1 MTNHNE
7 PIWRQAMDAYDVHTM
22 TSHRSAILRTT
33 LNLRADL
40 LSEVEAQLGT
50 TSHTAAVNAALE
62 EYVANRR
69 LRQLLDLDLPDLTL
83 DAVEEMRQPRLLAS
97 G

>member
-1 MTNHNE
+1 
-7 PIWRQAMDAYDVHTM
+7 M
-22 TSHRSAILRTT
+22 TSPTIRTLRTT

-40 LSEVEAQLGT
+40 LSEVETDLGT

-69 LRQLLDLDLPDLTL
+69 LRQLLDMDLPDLTAE
-83 DAVEEMRQPRLLAS
+83 AVEEMRQPRHFAS

>member
-1 MTNHNE
+1 MLGWYDRAAMNSPTN
-7 PIWRQAMDAYDVHTM
+7 P
-22 TSHRSAILRTT
+22 ILRTT

-40 LSEVEAQLGT
+40 LLEVETHLGT

-69 LRQLLDLDLPDLTL
+69 LHQLLEMELPDLTL
-83 DAVEEMRQPRLLAS
+83 EAVEEMRLPRHFSS

>member
-1 MTNHNE
+1 MKSPHSPT
-7 PIWRQAMDAYDVHTM
+7 
-22 TSHRSAILRTT
+22 LRTT

-40 LSEVEAQLGT
+40 LSEVEAVLGT

-69 LRQLLDLDLPDLTL
+69 LRQLLEMDLPDLTL
-83 DAVEEMRQPRLLAS
+83 DAVEETRQPRRFVS

>member
-1 MTNHNE
+1 MASTGGSVCG
-7 PIWRQAMDAYDVHTM
+7 WAVQWYDAEAM
-22 TSHRSAILRTT
+22 TSPTNRILRTT

-40 LSEVEAQLGT
+40 LSEVEAELGT

-62 EYVANRR
+62 EYVASRR
-69 LRQLLDLDLPDLTL
+69 LRQLLHMDLPDLTL
-83 DAVEEMRQPRLLAS
+83 EAVEEMRQPRRFAA

>member
-1 MTNHNE
+1 MT
-7 PIWRQAMDAYDVHTM
+7 PPRPPV
-22 TSHRSAILRTT
+22 LRAT

-40 LSEVEAQLGT
+40 LSEVEAALGT
-50 TSHTAAVNAALE
+50 ISHTAAVSAALE

-69 LRQLLDLDLPDLTL
+69 LRRLLQMDMADLTL
-83 DAVEEMRQPRLLAS
+83 DAVDEMRRPRHLAS

>member
-1 MTNHNE
+1 M
-7 PIWRQAMDAYDVHTM
+7 PIDRLICCKLSRWYDLFAMEQPLNK
-22 TSHRSAILRTT
+22 ILRTT

-40 LSEVEAQLGT
+40 LSEVEADLRT

-69 LRQLLDLDLPDLTL
+69 LRQLLDMELPDLTL
-83 DAVEEMRQPRLLAS
+83 EAVEEMRQPRRFAS

>member
-1 MTNHNE
+1 MTNHNDL
-7 PIWRQAMDAYDVHTM
+7 IWRWAVDPYDVHTM
-22 TSHRSAILRTT
+22 TSPRSPILRTT

-40 LSEVEAQLGT
+40 LSEVEAAVGT

-69 LRQLLDLDLPDLTL
+69 LRQLLEMDLPDLTL
-83 DAVEEMRQPRLLAS
+83 DAVEEMRQPRRLAS

>member
-1 MTNHNE
+1 
-7 PIWRQAMDAYDVHTM
+7 M
-22 TSHRSAILRTT
+22 TSPRPPILRTT

-40 LSEVEAQLGT
+40 LTEVEADLGT

-69 LRQLLDLDLPDLTL
+69 LRRLLDMNLPDLTL
-83 DAVEEMRQPRLLAS
+83 DSVEDMRQPRHLAS

>member
-1 MTNHNE
+1 
-7 PIWRQAMDAYDVHTM
+7 M
-22 TSHRSAILRTT
+22 TSPTNRTIRTT

-40 LSEVEAQLGT
+40 LSEVETDLGT
-50 TSHTAAVNAALE
+50 RSHTDAVNAALE

-69 LRQLLDLDLPDLTL
+69 LRQLLDMELPDLTL
-83 DAVEEMRQPRLLAS
+83 EAVEEMRQPRRFAS